1 MTRASNRRRF
11 AAVVAAMTTA
21 LVVSGCGAAGFT
33 DDPSLNSAIPL
44 AIQSPPDLVTP
55 YPEPIVRG
63 AADTGGPGAVLA
75 VADPPRGPIPVI
87 TELGAIVKRVEYR
100 STSGLDRSPTV
111 VSGIVV
117 TPKGEPPPGGWTTIA
132 FGHGTTGVLDDC
144 GPSEYVNLIGSD
156 EIIAALVLNG
166 FAVAMSDYE
175 GLGMR
180 DVDHPFLDARTYG
193 YNMIDAV
200 RAARGVFPGL
210 GRKWISY
217 GVSLGGMASWAAGE
231 LAPTYGGGLDLLG
244 TVALVPVS
252 DMTGLVERA
261 EKGTLTADQVPMMA
275 YLIDSLARVLPDEF
289 DRDDYRSEFLRKN
302 WSEVLR
308 CIPIDVQQ
316 TQRVLNSIGVE
327 DVAPHTP
334 EAAARLRDHLAA
346 TSLPVGRATAPMLIM
361 YGTEDPLIAA
371 PWTERAIRRSCTA
384 GSPIQA
390 MRRIGETHAQLD
402 SGQSVAWMKS
412 LESGWKPPQNCGDR
426 P

>member
-1 MTRASNRRRF
+1 
-11 AAVVAAMTTA
+11 
-21 LVVSGCGAAGFT
+21 
-33 DDPSLNSAIPL
+33 
-44 AIQSPPDLVTP
+44 
-55 YPEPIVRG
+55 
-63 AADTGGPGAVLA
+63 
-75 VADPPRGPIPVI
+75 
-87 TELGAIVKRVEYR
+87 
-100 STSGLDRSPTV
+100 
-111 VSGIVV
+111 
-117 TPKGEPPPGGWTTIA
+117 
-132 FGHGTTGVLDDC
+132 
-144 GPSEYVNLIGSD
+144 
-156 EIIAALVLNG
+156 
-166 FAVAMSDYE
+166 
-175 GLGMR
+175 
-180 DVDHPFLDARTYG
+180 
-193 YNMIDAV
+193 
-200 RAARGVFPGL
+200 
-210 GRKWISY
+210 
-217 GVSLGGMASWAAGE
+217 
-231 LAPTYGGGLDLLG
+231 
-244 TVALVPVS
+244 
-252 DMTGLVERA
+252 MTGLVERA

-371 PWTERAIRRSCTA
+371 PWTERAIRRSCAA